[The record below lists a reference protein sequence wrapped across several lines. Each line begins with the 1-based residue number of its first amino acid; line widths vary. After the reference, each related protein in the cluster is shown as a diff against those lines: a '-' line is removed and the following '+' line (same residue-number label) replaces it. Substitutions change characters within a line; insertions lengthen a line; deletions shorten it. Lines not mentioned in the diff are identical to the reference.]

1 MEGGQVLISILYAHA
16 GGGDTLGNMELE
28 REKVGK
34 IEKKN
39 KRKAKKQQRMRLAVW
54 RTQSGS
60 VIKYGD

>member
-39 KRKAKKQQRMRLAVW
+39 KRKAKNNRERVW
-54 RTQSGS
+54 LFEEHKAG
-60 VIKYGD
+60 VW